1 MTARP
6 DRNDRG
12 GTAGGFLIAVVI
24 LAVIAVAAFFFLGGS
39 ADIDA
44 DVNPPAVDVST
55 SPAPSAEAS

>member
-1 MTARP
+1 MAARP

-12 GTAGGFLIAVVI
+12 GTAAGLLIAVVI
-24 LAVIAVAAFFFLGGS
+24 LAVVAVAAFFYLGGS

-55 SPAPSAEAS
+55 SPAPSAEAP